1 MQFTMPSP
9 LQHKHA
15 ALYDEL
21 RRAAQAEGAVGEAAK
36 TLAQPIR
43 RGTGR
48 SSCQDDVGSASRPR
62 MST

>member
-9 LQHKHA
+9 GPHKHA
-15 ALYDEL
+15 ARYAEL

-43 RGTGR
+43 RY
-48 SSCQDDVGSASRPR
+48 GSVIMSR
-62 MST
+62 